1 MPDGYA
7 GPFARQGTFKRRYGF
22 RTEMKSTDKIAEWF
36 WDIFSSG
43 LPRDYNLEILRK
55 IFMLN
60 CIITFAI
67 IFLTLLGTLAF
78 VQQNYIL
85 GSVDVIFASLLAGTL
100 LFLRKKKKQKVVSAV
115 TTVISGIFFLFLIA
129 FGGVDNTAYVW
140 LFTYPLVSI
149 FLLGAGVGTVT
160 SLTFLG
166 MAVVVFV
173 VGHHVALFA
182 SYSTNLI
189 LRIVPTYMTIYL
201 FALVMEK
208 TREIVQKRLETSR
221 SELERSLGELEK
233 SYQEKEKLLA
243 DLQASNRE
251 IRILQGILPICSHC
265 KKIRDDDGNW
275 LQFESYVRDHS
286 DADFSHGLCP
296 ECRAQLYPEFSD
308 GHKK

>member
-1 MPDGYA
+1 
-7 GPFARQGTFKRRYGF
+7 
-22 RTEMKSTDKIAEWF
+22 MKSTNKIAEWF
-36 WDIFSSG
+36 WNIFSSG
-43 LPRDYNLEILRK
+43 LPRDYNIEVLRK

-60 CIITFAI
+60 LIITFGI
-67 IFLTLLGTLAF
+67 IFLILLGILAF
-78 VQQNYIL
+78 VQHSYIL
-85 GSVDVIFASLLAGTL
+85 GSVDFIFASLLVGSL
-100 LFLRKKKKQKVVSAV
+100 LFLRIKKKQDAVSAI
-115 TTVISGIFFLFLIA
+115 TTVISGLFFLFLIA
-129 FGGVDNTAYVW
+129 SGGVDNTAYVW
-140 LFTYPLVSI
+140 LFTYPLVSL
-149 FLLGAGVGTVT
+149 FLLGARVGTLT
-160 SLTFLG
+160 SMTFLA

-173 VGHHVALFA
+173 TGHHVAFFA

-208 TREIVQKRLETSR
+208 TREIVQSRLETSR

-265 KKIRDDDGNW
+265 KKIRDDDGHW
-275 LQFESYVRDHS
+275 QQFETYVRDHS